1 MDTLPVQH
9 YYMRS
14 RTRSIIIKYIDNI
27 SSNQYTSRR
36 TCVRWRRRGCGIV
49 GVASWVWHRGV
60 DAGGRMWVIVFLAS
74 ISMGLE
80 HIRSSEMDVTTATQ

>member
-27 SSNQYTSRR
+27 TISVVISTRR
-36 TCVRWRRRGCGIV
+36 DVRACGGGIV

>member
-27 SSNQYTSRR
+27 STVVISTRR
-36 TCVRWRRRGCGIV
+36 DVRACGGGVV
-49 GVASWVWHRGV
+49 GVASWVWHRGC
-60 DAGGRMWVIVFLAS
+60 GIVELMLAVEC
-74 ISMGLE
+74 G
-80 HIRSSEMDVTTATQ
+80 